1 MCMGHEL
8 HVANKNRWIL
18 YVYQEKDT
26 FMYQSTKEGSAGG
39 GVTSS
44 FFLSSFIYPVQKRS
58 RYDIVKREAVTGTGN
73 NALYRSKTMTG
84 IGGTP
89 KKKTVQN
96 YIICTGFPNNF

>member
-44 FFLSSFIYPVQKRS
+44 FFLSSFIYPEWRKDQDMEKQWPELE
-58 RYDIVKREAVTGTGN
+58 IM
-73 NALYRSKTMTG
+73 LYIESKTMTG
-84 IGGTP
+84 GTQ
-89 KKKTVQN
+89 K
-96 YIICTGFPNNF
+96 